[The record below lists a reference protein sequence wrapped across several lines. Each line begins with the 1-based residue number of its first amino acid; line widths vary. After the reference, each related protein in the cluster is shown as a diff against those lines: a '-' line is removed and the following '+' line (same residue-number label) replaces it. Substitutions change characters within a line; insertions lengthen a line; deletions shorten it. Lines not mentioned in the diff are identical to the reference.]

1 MKGLKLLLLIALMP
15 PSMGALANQFYDDEI
30 SDPQWI
36 AAMQSR
42 WGSTTNLQD
51 FNYYQQIQK
60 EAVEEINQVIVK
72 NSDTTYKAKTNFN
85 ASKDIKD
92 IVNKYAEKYDISPDL
107 VLALIKQE
115 SGFKTDATSS
125 KGAKGLMQLM
135 DFNSKPHNIDPYDPD
150 DNVKVGTALLARLI
164 NKYGDIKLALA
175 AYNAGEGAV
184 KKYGGIPPYKETENY
199 VKNIMAM
206 VDEN

>member
-1 MKGLKLLLLIALMP
+1 MKAFKLILLIVLMP
-15 PSMGALANQFYDDEI
+15 PMGALANQYDQFYEE
-30 SDPQWI
+30 STDPQWI
-36 AAMQSR
+36 AAMQNR

-51 FNYYQQIQK
+51 FNYYQQIQQ
-60 EAVEEINQVIVK
+60 EAVEEINQVIAK
-72 NSDTTYKAKTNFN
+72 NANSYKTKTEFN
-85 ASKDIKD
+85 TSKDIKD
-92 IVNKYAEKYDISPDL
+92 IVNKYANKYDISPDL

-115 SGFKTDATSS
+115 SGFKANATSP